1 MVDNHFEEEPTASI
15 NVSEEGVFFKSS
27 LEITL
32 TLGEEVR
39 HYPVYRTVLRVDPV
53 RFTVV
58 NGQLHFESSRVV
70 EHRREMVIRGILSVG
85 ESLSWEGGLLE
96 LHDRSGQVR
105 GSLECYTDPFYSR
118 IWSLVGEVV
127 HIGRPG
133 KRKNELELN
142 HPTISREH
150 AELRFEATGPRLLSQ
165 GPSWVEGEPVGPE
178 GVALSDGALL
188 QLSDLLF
195 QFRLLNAPAAR
206 GRVEVVSLGSF
217 QVRVDGEL
225 ITEKAWRTQSVRWL
239 MARLALEWGRPV
251 AVEKLLEEFWPEM
264 PEDKSRNNLNY
275 SLSTLRQLLKAP
287 DSVLRATGSVQL
299 APSFLGTHDLVELQ
313 RAMKAEDWGRAVD
326 LYGEY
331 LPGCYADW
339 AEGLRRQLE
348 QQTLQGGLRLLESGG
363 DVALAGKLLALDPFC
378 QPACL
383 ALMRGSTPSEAV
395 RVFERFRKKLL
406 SELGLPPS
414 DELVAAYEQAKAAA
428 GPVPHSDPA

>member
-1 MVDNHFEEEPTASI
+1 MAADNHFEEEPTAS
-15 NVSEEGVFFKSS
+15 VSLADEGVFFKSS

-32 TLGEEVR
+32 SLGEEVR
-39 HYPVYRTVLRVDPV
+39 HYPVYRTVLAIDPV

-58 NGQLHFESSRVV
+58 NGQLNFESSRPV
-70 EHRREMVIRGILSVG
+70 EHRREMVIKGILNVG
-85 ESLSWEGGLLE
+85 ERLSWDGGLLQ

-105 GSLECYTDPFYSR
+105 GTLECYTDPFYSR

-133 KRKNELELN
+133 KRKNEVELN

-150 AELRFEATGPRLLSQ
+150 AELRWGGQ
-165 GPSWVEGEPVGPE
+165 GAVLNSRGASWVEGAPVGPE
-178 GVALSDGALL
+178 GAVLADGALL

-195 QFRLLNAPAAR
+195 QFRLLNAPAVAR
-206 GRVEVVSLGSF
+206 GRLEVTSLGSF

-251 AVEKLLEEFWPEM
+251 PVEKLLEEFWPEM

-299 APSFLGTHDLVELQ
+299 APNFLGSHDLVELQ
-313 RAMKAEDWGRAVD
+313 RALRAEDWGRALD

-339 AEGLRRQLE
+339 AEGLRGQLE
-348 QQTLQGGLRLLESGG
+348 QQTLQGGLRLLERRPA
-363 DVALAGKLLALDPFC
+363 DVALASKLLALDPFC

-383 ALMRGSTPSEAV
+383 ALMRAGSPSEAV
-395 RVFERFRKKLL
+395 RVFERFREHLL
-406 SELGLPPS
+406 AELGLHPL
-414 DELVAAYEQAKAAA
+414 DELVAAYEQAR
-428 GPVPHSDPA
+428 SS